1 MKKFFNQILVVTAF
15 VLACLGSSSAA
26 MAQSSDE
33 PIITFKTNIYDSY
46 GALNQFSLLLGAIT
60 DSSEYYD
67 IDFGFGKNEYE
78 ITVAANDSTGTF
90 ISGTVSE
97 EGIVKIYGDASKLDY
112 FNASGCYIEW
122 IEFKGCTSMDVIDLS
137 HNELKRIDLGEMPAL
152 RAFNVKDNA
161 FTAESPLVL
170 NQKWEQ
176 LQILEIDQV
185 NYMDMSAFDLGNYP
199 ALKIFTAYH
208 NLALNKL
215 DPSKCPNLIQLSLDV
230 TNVETLDVTQNPELV
245 ILNISETKITSID
258 LSKNSKLQQL
268 YCVHQGSYNNEYKLT
283 SLDITNNPELVYLF
297 CAGNN
302 LASLDISK
310 CPKLVILAAT
320 DNELTSIDVS
330 NNPALYQVYLNKNN
344 MDFATLPFNPGTW
357 NTYYYGQNNMPV
369 KKSYVEGTELD
380 FSSRVLR
387 EGTTTSAYL
396 FSVSEATGNETQLD
410 ASYYTYADGKIKFNK
425 IPEDSVYVAFINDVL
440 NEAVLRTDK
449 FKVWDTQTYGTSS
462 DAMKFTGDA
471 GSQAAIF
478 GIGVASLDEST
489 PAEFTVVFGN
499 GTEQKYTASE
509 SYAVTTVTSPTI
521 GYTNVTVKVPENVYL
536 TAFEIKDVTL
546 YNLDVKASASLR
558 KLHVV
563 NAGLYS
569 LDLSMNRCLESL
581 DLTGNNLSMF
591 SLDNTSNGNYGKYA
605 LTNINLSNN
614 KLTDLTLNDL
624 KAVHYLDLSNNELSG
639 IDFSDADYLVEL
651 NVSNNKFTELNFT
664 NCSSLKRLNYS
675 GNLVTSIVMPET
687 SVVEYVDC
695 SNNLFT
701 LATLPERGDIAEE
714 NYVYA
719 PQVDLQIATKGPG
732 ADLSAQNR
740 NGATTYVW
748 KKATG
753 EVLTEGVDYKNEN
766 GLMTF
771 LNTEMGKV
779 YCEMTNAAFPDFA
792 GDKAYK
798 TTQIEAAGM
807 PTNLIATFKT
817 VNEGDSV
824 SLSLAAAKAGTAIY
838 FDWKG
843 DNTVTQYLLGDTY
856 QLFKGTTKANTEVKV
871 YTYEPSEAIT
881 VFSMSGTELE
891 SFDGSKL
898 TDAINISVNGAGLS
912 EIKLPEGSV
921 NLSEISLES
930 NKFTTFDFSKFPA
943 LRTVYLSNNQLTTL
957 DLTQAANLEL
967 VAALSNDL
975 TEVKLDNAKL
985 WALYL
990 DDNNLSSIDLSKVPN
1005 MRQLTLSHNNLETID
1020 VENLS
1025 NLVQLAINNNKF
1037 TFKTLPLHK
1046 STYAA
1051 YNYSNQYPI
1060 IISPVDAVVDLSDQY
1075 MVDGTET
1082 VYRWFLDMPSVNQ
1095 DTGELEGEELIEG
1108 TEYRIESGVT
1118 TFIATLD
1125 DVMCVMTNEKLP
1137 DVYIYTSLM
1146 NVVGT
1151 SIDEIGTDCDVTVT
1165 TSGRDI
1171 IVNSSEAGLTVTV
1184 VGLNGVVARKAK
1196 TEAGE
1201 IAVTSLEAG
1210 VYIVTVG
1217 NKVAKVVIK

>member
-1 MKKFFNQILVVTAF
+1 MKKFFNRILVVTAF

-46 GALNQFSLLLGAIT
+46 GAVNQFSLVLGAIT
-60 DSSEYYD
+60 EESEYYD
-67 IDFGFGKNEYE
+67 VDFGFGKNEYDV
-78 ITVAANDSTGTF
+78 TLAANDSTGTF
-90 ISGTVSE
+90 VSGTVSE
-97 EGIVKIYGDASKLDY
+97 AGIVKIYGDASKLDY

-122 IEFKGCTSMDVIDLS
+122 IEFKGCTAMDVIDLS
-137 HNELKRIDLGEMPAL
+137 HNELKRMDLGEMPVL
-152 RAFNVKDNA
+152 RALNVKDNA
-161 FTAESPLVL
+161 FSAESPLVL
-170 NQKWEQ
+170 NQKWEY
-176 LQILEIDQV
+176 LQVLEIDQV
-185 NYMDMSAFDLGNYP
+185 DYMDMSTFDMANYP
-199 ALKIFTAYH
+199 TLISFTAYH
-208 NLALNKL
+208 NLALNKVE
-215 DPSKCPNLIQLSLDV
+215 PAKCPKLVQLSLDV
-230 TNVETLDVTQNPELV
+230 TNVETLDVTQNPELR

-258 LSKNSKLQQL
+258 VSKNPKLQQL
-268 YCVHQGSYNNEYKLT
+268 YCVHQGSFNNEYKLT

-297 CAGNN
+297 CAGNK
-302 LASLDISK
+302 LTSLDISK

-320 DNELTSIDVS
+320 DNKLTSIDVS

-344 MDFATLPFNPGTW
+344 MGFATLPFNPGTW

-387 EGTTTSAYL
+387 EGTTTNAYL
-396 FSVSEATGNETQLD
+396 FSVSEVTGNETKLD
-410 ASYYTYADGKIKFNK
+410 ESYYTYADGKIKFNQV
-425 IPEDSVYVAFINDVL
+425 PEDSVYVAFINDVL

-449 FKVWDTQTYGTSS
+449 FKIKSANDYGKSS
-462 DAMKFTGDA
+462 KALSFTTGVNQGEELTFDLKFYSIDGAEEVEYFIDLGNQVQKSYKAKVNEKVTINEVKPGYGQVIVYVPDNVYVTG
-471 GSQAAIF
+471 F
-478 GIGVASLDEST
+478 YTNGVALYSLDVT
-489 PAEFTVVFGN
+489 P
-499 GTEQKYTASE
+499 
-509 SYAVTTVTSPTI
+509 
-521 GYTNVTVKVPENVYL
+521 
-536 TAFEIKDVTL
+536 
-546 YNLDVKASASLR
+546 SASLR
-558 KLHVV
+558 DLYIV
-563 NAGLYS
+563 NAGLYNI
-569 LDLSMNRCLESL
+569 DLSYNRCLETLNLSE
-581 DLTGNNLSMF
+581 NNLSML
-591 SLDNTSNGNYGKYA
+591 SLEGVNGNYQKNA
-605 LTNINLSNN
+605 LNNINLSKNN
-614 KLTDLTLNDL
+614 LNDLALNDL
-624 KAVHYLDLSNNELSG
+624 KAVHYLDLSDNQLTK

-651 NVSNNKFTELNFT
+651 NISNNKFQELDFT
-664 NCSSLKRLNYS
+664 NCTSLKKLNYS
-675 GNLVTSIVMPET
+675 NNQVSAIVLPVE
-687 SVVEYVDC
+687 SALEYVNC

-732 ADLSAQNR
+732 TDLSAQNR

-748 KKATG
+748 KKVTG

-779 YCEMTNAAFPDFA
+779 YCEMTNASFPDFT

-798 TTQIEAAGM
+798 TTQIEVAGM

-817 VNEGDSV
+817 VNEGDIV
-824 SLSLAAAKAGTAIY
+824 SLSLAAAKAGTAVY

-856 QLFKGTTKANTEVKV
+856 KLFKGTTKANTEVKV

-891 SFDGSKL
+891 SFDGTKL

-912 EIKLPEGSV
+912 EIKLPEGSA

-943 LRTVYLSNNQLTTL
+943 LRTIYLSNNQFTTL
-957 DLTQAANLEL
+957 DLTKGANLEI

-990 DDNNLSSIDLSKVPN
+990 DDNKLSSIDLSKATN
-1005 MRQLTLSHNNLETID
+1005 IRQLTLSHNELKTID
-1020 VENLS
+1020 VENLNS
-1025 NLVQLAINNNKF
+1025 LVQLAINNNKF

-1060 IISPVDAVVDLSDQY
+1060 VISPVDAVVDLSDQY

-1082 VYRWFLDMPSVNQ
+1082 VYRWFLDIPLLNQ

-1108 TEYRIESGVT
+1108 TEYRIEGGVT
-1118 TFIATLD
+1118 TFIATLE
-1125 DVMCVMTNEKLP
+1125 DVVCFMTNEKLP
-1137 DVYIYTSLM
+1137 NVYIYTSLM
-1146 NVVGT
+1146 DVVGT
-1151 SIDEIGTDCDVTVT
+1151 SIDEIGAESEISVA
-1165 TSGRDI
+1165 TSGRDV
-1171 IVNSSEAGLTVTV
+1171 IVKSNESGLPVNV
-1184 VGLNGVVARKAK
+1184 IGMNGVVVRTAK
-1196 TEAGE
+1196 TEVGE
-1201 IAVTSLEAG
+1201 IVVSNLDAG

-1217 NKVAKVVIK
+1217 NKVAKVMIK